1 MTKRSIF
8 PAIIISSAVLAGSMM
23 RNASSAQADEA
34 VPISTEKVTI
44 NLGYPLLAPT
54 WGSTIVTGAKLWK
67 KYLPNVDVNRA
78 DFMSGMPVVNNMIAG
93 KIDIGYF
100 ADMPAIALAS
110 QANLTDTVFI
120 SLTDADEGGA
130 SVVYVKK
137 GSPIASVKELNGK
150 RVSVPFGGYTHRFA
164 EVLQAAE
171 GIKFELAGQSPEVGL
186 SSLQVGT
193 VDAYIPWPPYGP
205 LSVDKGFGQKL
216 VDGTKYKFNS
226 LRGIVVTKA
235 FAEKYPKVVVGWL
248 RAELDA
254 HKILRDHQNYAAQL
268 IFDDWKKYNIPINV
282 IKQDFSFKLFP
293 DEITPEWRKVL
304 VDGAAFLQ
312 SHKFIEHPVNF
323 DTFIN
328 DGYLKQAAEMPSQL
342 DESAIPR

>member
-8 PAIIISSAVLAGSMM
+8 PAIIISSAVLVGSMM

-205 LSVDKGFGQKL
+205 LCVDKGFGQKL

-226 LRGIVVTKA
+226 LRGVVVTKA
-235 FAEKYPKVVVGWL
+235 FAEKYPKVVLGWL

-293 DEITPEWRKVL
+293 DEITPEWRNVL
-304 VDGAAFLQ
+304 FDGAAFLQ

-342 DESAIPR
+342 HESAIPR